1 MINENVVKLFK
12 AHQIGLEDMASYLRM
27 TLLVPTNEDEMGLT
41 GEQKEKI
48 RDIINSAVV
57 LPTRILKEFPNG

>member
-12 AHQIGLEDMASYLRM
+12 THQIGLEDMANYLRM
-27 TLLVPTNEDEMGLT
+27 TLLVPTNEEEMGLT

-48 RDIINSAVV
+48 RNIINSAVV
-57 LPTRILKEFPNG
+57 LPTRILREFPNG

>member
-1 MINENVVKLFK
+1 
-12 AHQIGLEDMASYLRM
+12 
-27 TLLVPTNEDEMGLT
+27 MGLT